1 MVGTGVFTTSGLL
14 IADLGSA
21 WLVLLTWLLGGVVAL
36 LGALCYGALARH
48 IPESGGEYV
57 FLSRTLHPALGYLAG
72 WVSLLVGFAVPL
84 GAVAFAFGQYMSA
97 LGGVAS
103 ASPRLTGTV
112 IILIATA
119 VHAVSLT
126 AGARAQAIAVAVELV
141 VIALFIGFGTGQLV
155 HEGLHNVAAP
165 GRVAGL
171 GVALVIVS
179 YSYQG
184 WNAAVYVGGEVAQP
198 KRNLPRA
205 LVLGTVL
212 VTALYLGLNAVF
224 VLGAPASLLAGKVD
238 VGRIAALVLGGPRLA
253 TLVSGLIA
261 FVLAICVSSL
271 AMAGPQVAA
280 RMAADGLL
288 PRVLAVRPGRPP
300 RIALLAQTAI
310 PLSLARRPGSGPGA
324 ALEVP
329 GWAWVP
335 TVWHRDP
342 TLHAERPQ
350 TPGHVACWGIGCK
363 NASSFWWWEDSASGF
378 VYCTVHCYPSWG
390 LPEMNA
396 TNQIQTGQIFARYQI
411 VRTIGEGGMGT
422 VYEAFHPALK
432 KRFAIKTLLPAIA
445 QTPEFRT
452 RFLREAEVAARINHP
467 NIVRVTDV
475 GCEGDIPYMVMEFLE
490 GQTLGRLLAEPR
502 SPGVSRDSGYLAA
515 CAFGGCRRSCRRHHS
530 SRSQAGE
537 HLSHPGAVGRS
548 GSQGARLWCLE
559 VDDGRTVG
567 GAHRD
572 ADGAGHRRLYVP

>member
-1 MVGTGVFTTSGLL
+1 MESERRLGLSSATALVVANMVGTGVFTTSGLL

-21 WLVLLTWLLGGVVAL
+21 WLVLLTWLVGGVVAL

-103 ASPRLTGTV
+103 ASPRSTGTV
-112 IILIATA
+112 IILIAAA

-198 KRNLPRA
+198 QRNLPRA

-212 VTALYLGLNAVF
+212 VTTLYLGLNAVF

-300 RIALLAQTAI
+300 RLALLAQTAI
-310 PLSLARRPGSGPGA
+310 AIVALWTAAFASLLTYVGFTLSLMTAATVLGLVWQRHKQGP

-329 GWAWVP
+329 GWPWVP
-335 TVWHRDP
+335 ALFLLFVIGATGFTV
-342 TLHAERPQ
+342 AERPRESL
-350 TPGHVACWGIGCK
+350 V
-363 NASSFWWWEDSASGF
+363 
-378 VYCTVHCYPSWG
+378 G
-390 LPEMNA
+390 L
-396 TNQIQTGQIFARYQI
+396 
-411 VRTIGEGGMGT
+411 GT
-422 VYEAFHPALK
+422 L
-432 KRFAIKTLLPAIA
+432 
-445 QTPEFRT
+445 
-452 RFLREAEVAARINHP
+452 
-467 NIVRVTDV
+467 
-475 GCEGDIPYMVMEFLE
+475 
-490 GQTLGRLLAEPR
+490 
-502 SPGVSRDSGYLAA
+502 
-515 CAFGGCRRSCRRHHS
+515 
-530 SRSQAGE
+530 
-537 HLSHPGAVGRS
+537 AVGLFGYWLQKRK
-548 GSQGARLWCLE
+548 
-559 VDDGRTVG
+559 
-567 GAHRD
+567 
-572 ADGAGHRRLYVP
+572 

>member
-1 MVGTGVFTTSGLL
+1 LVVANMVGTGVFTTSGLL

-103 ASPRLTGTV
+103 ASPRLTGTA
-112 IILIATA
+112 IILIAA
-119 VHAVSLT
+119 AAHAVSLT

-141 VIALFIGFGTGQLV
+141 VIALFIGFGSGQLV

-300 RIALLAQTAI
+300 RLALLAQTAI
-310 PLSLARRPGSGPGA
+310 AIVALWTTAFASLLTYVGFTLSLMTAATVLGLVWQRHKQGP
-324 ALEVP
+324 ALQVP
-329 GWAWVP
+329 GWPWVP
-335 TVWHRDP
+335 ALFLAFVIGATGFTV
-342 TLHAERPQ
+342 AERPRESL
-350 TPGHVACWGIGCK
+350 V
-363 NASSFWWWEDSASGF
+363 
-378 VYCTVHCYPSWG
+378 G
-390 LPEMNA
+390 LA
-396 TNQIQTGQIFARYQI
+396 TLAVGLLGYWLQ
-411 VRTIGEGGMGT
+411 
-422 VYEAFHPALK
+422 
-432 KRFAIKTLLPAIA
+432 KRN
-445 QTPEFRT
+445 
-452 RFLREAEVAARINHP
+452 LRP
-467 NIVRVTDV
+467 W
-475 GCEGDIPYMVMEFLE
+475 
-490 GQTLGRLLAEPR
+490 R
-502 SPGVSRDSGYLAA
+502 SRPVSR
-515 CAFGGCRRSCRRHHS
+515 
-530 SRSQAGE
+530 
-537 HLSHPGAVGRS
+537 P
-548 GSQGARLWCLE
+548 
-559 VDDGRTVG
+559 
-567 GAHRD
+567 
-572 ADGAGHRRLYVP
+572 

>member
-1 MVGTGVFTTSGLL
+1 MDGERRLGLSSATALVVANMVGTGVFTTSGIL

-21 WLVLLTWLLGGVVAL
+21 WLVLLVWVLGGIVAL

-112 IILIATA
+112 IILIAAA

-141 VIALFIGFGTGQLV
+141 VIALFIGFGTGQLA

-165 GRVAGL
+165 GRLAGL

-205 LVLGTVL
+205 LILGTVL

-224 VLGAPASLLAGKVD
+224 VLSAPASLLAGRVD

-280 RMAADGLL
+280 RMAADGFL
-288 PRVLAVRPGRPP
+288 PRALAVRPGRPP
-300 RIALLAQTAI
+300 RIALLAQMAIAIVALWTAAFASLLTYVGFT
-310 PLSLARRPGSGPGA
+310 LSLMTAATVLGLVWQRHKRGP

-329 GWAWVP
+329 GWPWVP
-335 TVWHRDP
+335 ALFLAFVLGSAAFTV
-342 TLHAERPQ
+342 AERPRESL
-350 TPGHVACWGIGCK
+350 V
-363 NASSFWWWEDSASGF
+363 
-378 VYCTVHCYPSWG
+378 G
-390 LPEMNA
+390 LS
-396 TNQIQTGQIFARYQI
+396 
-411 VRTIGEGGMGT
+411 
-422 VYEAFHPALK
+422 
-432 KRFAIKTLLPAIA
+432 TL
-445 QTPEFRT
+445 
-452 RFLREAEVAARINHP
+452 
-467 NIVRVTDV
+467 
-475 GCEGDIPYMVMEFLE
+475 
-490 GQTLGRLLAEPR
+490 
-502 SPGVSRDSGYLAA
+502 
-515 CAFGGCRRSCRRHHS
+515 
-530 SRSQAGE
+530 
-537 HLSHPGAVGRS
+537 AVGLLGYWLQKRK
-548 GSQGARLWCLE
+548 
-559 VDDGRTVG
+559 
-567 GAHRD
+567 
-572 ADGAGHRRLYVP
+572 

>member
-21 WLVLLTWLLGGVVAL
+21 WLVLLVWVLGGLVAL

-84 GAVAFAFGQYMSA
+84 GALAFAFGQYMSA
-97 LGGVAS
+97 LDGVAL
-103 ASPRLTGTV
+103 ASPRMTGTV
-112 IILIATA
+112 IILVAA
-119 VHAVSLT
+119 SVHAVSVT
-126 AGARAQAIAVAVELV
+126 TGARAQVIAVGIELV
-141 VIALFIGFGTGQLV
+141 VIALFTGFGMGQLA

-184 WNAAVYVGGEVAQP
+184 WNAAVYIGGEVVEP
-198 KRNLPRA
+198 GKNLPRA

-212 VTALYLGLNAVF
+212 VTTLYLGLNTVF

-253 TLVSGLIA
+253 KLVSALIA

-280 RMAADGLL
+280 RMAADGYL

-300 RIALLAQTAI
+300 RVALLAQTLIALVALWTAAFASLLTYVGFT
-310 PLSLARRPGSGPGA
+310 LSLMTAATVLGLVWQRHKRGP

-329 GWAWVP
+329 GWPWVP
-335 TVWHRDP
+335 ALFLVFVVGATAFTV
-342 TLHAERPQ
+342 AERPRESL
-350 TPGHVACWGIGCK
+350 V
-363 NASSFWWWEDSASGF
+363 
-378 VYCTVHCYPSWG
+378 G
-390 LPEMNA
+390 LS
-396 TNQIQTGQIFARYQI
+396 
-411 VRTIGEGGMGT
+411 
-422 VYEAFHPALK
+422 
-432 KRFAIKTLLPAIA
+432 TLA
-445 QTPEFRT
+445 
-452 RFLREAEVAARINHP
+452 
-467 NIVRVTDV
+467 V
-475 GCEGDIPYMVMEFLE
+475 G
-490 GQTLGRLLAEPR
+490 LLAYWLQKR
-502 SPGVSRDSGYLAA
+502 K
-515 CAFGGCRRSCRRHHS
+515 
-530 SRSQAGE
+530 
-537 HLSHPGAVGRS
+537 
-548 GSQGARLWCLE
+548 
-559 VDDGRTVG
+559 
-567 GAHRD
+567 
-572 ADGAGHRRLYVP
+572 

>member
-1 MVGTGVFTTSGLL
+1 MDGERRLGLSSATALVVANMVGTGVFTTSGIL

-21 WLVLLTWLLGGVVAL
+21 WLVLLVWVLGGIVAL

-112 IILIATA
+112 IILIAAA

-126 AGARAQAIAVAVELV
+126 AGARAQSIAVAVELV
-141 VIALFIGFGTGQLV
+141 VIALFIGFGTGQLA

-165 GRVAGL
+165 GRLAGL

-205 LVLGTVL
+205 LILGTVL

-224 VLGAPASLLAGKVD
+224 VLSAPASLLAGRVD

-280 RMAADGLL
+280 RMAADGFL
-288 PRVLAVRPGRPP
+288 PRALAVRPGRPP
-300 RIALLAQTAI
+300 RIALLAQMAIAIVALWTAAFASLLTYVGFT
-310 PLSLARRPGSGPGA
+310 LSLMTAATVLGLVWQRHKRGP

-329 GWAWVP
+329 GWPWVP
-335 TVWHRDP
+335 ALFLAFVLGSAAFTV
-342 TLHAERPQ
+342 AERPRESL
-350 TPGHVACWGIGCK
+350 V
-363 NASSFWWWEDSASGF
+363 
-378 VYCTVHCYPSWG
+378 G
-390 LPEMNA
+390 LS
-396 TNQIQTGQIFARYQI
+396 
-411 VRTIGEGGMGT
+411 
-422 VYEAFHPALK
+422 
-432 KRFAIKTLLPAIA
+432 TL
-445 QTPEFRT
+445 
-452 RFLREAEVAARINHP
+452 
-467 NIVRVTDV
+467 
-475 GCEGDIPYMVMEFLE
+475 
-490 GQTLGRLLAEPR
+490 
-502 SPGVSRDSGYLAA
+502 
-515 CAFGGCRRSCRRHHS
+515 
-530 SRSQAGE
+530 
-537 HLSHPGAVGRS
+537 AVGLLGYWLQKRK
-548 GSQGARLWCLE
+548 
-559 VDDGRTVG
+559 
-567 GAHRD
+567 
-572 ADGAGHRRLYVP
+572 

>member
-1 MVGTGVFTTSGLL
+1 MDSERRLGLSSATALVVANMVGTGVFTTSGLL

-21 WLVLLTWLLGGVVAL
+21 WLVLLVWVLGGAVAL

-84 GAVAFAFGQYMSA
+84 GALAFAFGQYMSA

-112 IILIATA
+112 IILFAAA

-141 VIALFIGFGTGQLV
+141 VIALFTGFGMGQLV

-212 VTALYLGLNAVF
+212 VTVLYLGLNAVF

-238 VGRIAALVLGGPRLA
+238 VGRITALVLGGPRLA
-253 TLVSGLIA
+253 KLVSALIA
-261 FVLAICVSSL
+261 FVLANCISAL
-271 AMAGPQVAA
+271 AMAGPQITA
-280 RMAADGLL
+280 RMAADGSL

-300 RIALLAQTAI
+300 RVALLAQTAI
-310 PLSLARRPGSGPGA
+310 AIVALWTAAFASMLTYVGFTLSLVAAATVLGLVWQRHRQGS
-324 ALEVP
+324 ALKVP
-329 GWAWVP
+329 GWPWVP
-335 TVWHRDP
+335 ALFLFFVLGSTAFTV
-342 TLHAERPQ
+342 AERPRESL
-350 TPGHVACWGIGCK
+350 V
-363 NASSFWWWEDSASGF
+363 
-378 VYCTVHCYPSWG
+378 G
-390 LPEMNA
+390 LS
-396 TNQIQTGQIFARYQI
+396 
-411 VRTIGEGGMGT
+411 
-422 VYEAFHPALK
+422 
-432 KRFAIKTLLPAIA
+432 TLA
-445 QTPEFRT
+445 
-452 RFLREAEVAARINHP
+452 
-467 NIVRVTDV
+467 V
-475 GCEGDIPYMVMEFLE
+475 G
-490 GQTLGRLLAEPR
+490 LLAYWLQKR
-502 SPGVSRDSGYLAA
+502 K
-515 CAFGGCRRSCRRHHS
+515 
-530 SRSQAGE
+530 
-537 HLSHPGAVGRS
+537 
-548 GSQGARLWCLE
+548 
-559 VDDGRTVG
+559 
-567 GAHRD
+567 
-572 ADGAGHRRLYVP
+572 

>member
-224 VLGAPASLLAGKVD
+224 VLGAPAALLAGKVD

-280 RMAADGLL
+280 CMAADGLL

-300 RIALLAQTAI
+300 RLALLAQTAI
-310 PLSLARRPGSGPGA
+310 AIVALWTTAFASLLTYVGFTLSLMTAATVLGLVWQRHKQGP

-329 GWAWVP
+329 GWPWVP
-335 TVWHRDP
+335 ALFLAFVIGATGF
-342 TLHAERPQ
+342 TMAERPRESL
-350 TPGHVACWGIGCK
+350 V
-363 NASSFWWWEDSASGF
+363 
-378 VYCTVHCYPSWG
+378 G
-390 LPEMNA
+390 LA
-396 TNQIQTGQIFARYQI
+396 TLA
-411 VRTIGEGGMGT
+411 
-422 VYEAFHPALK
+422 
-432 KRFAIKTLLPAIA
+432 
-445 QTPEFRT
+445 
-452 RFLREAEVAARINHP
+452 
-467 NIVRVTDV
+467 V
-475 GCEGDIPYMVMEFLE
+475 GL
-490 GQTLGRLLAEPR
+490 
-502 SPGVSRDSGYLAA
+502 SGYWLQK
-515 CAFGGCRRSCRRHHS
+515 RK
-530 SRSQAGE
+530 
-537 HLSHPGAVGRS
+537 
-548 GSQGARLWCLE
+548 
-559 VDDGRTVG
+559 
-567 GAHRD
+567 
-572 ADGAGHRRLYVP
+572 